1 MEFCFAEDNYTVN
14 ETEGNVVINL
24 RVTGKYFV
32 LMNATISC
40 TEGTA
45 TSEKFILY
53 TCCYT
58 LHVRYVL
65 TFYFKLNSVLHA
77 VPF

>member
-1 MEFCFAEDNYTVN
+1 MEVCFTEDNYTVT

-32 LMNATISC
+32 FMNATISC

-45 TSEKFILY
+45 TSEMFILY
-53 TCCYT
+53 TCCCT

-65 TFYFKLNSVLHA
+65 AFLFKLNFVMHA